1 MDVVNQFLLAKKI
14 KLDNILFSVLD
25 GTNTMT
31 EKRSGLQKRF
41 KNFSPFNIYINCC
54 NCRLVLC
61 LPHLIKNTE
70 CFEVLFDYDAVLL

>member
-41 KNFSPFNIYINCC
+41 KNFSPFNIYI
-54 NCRLVLC
+54 VA
-61 LPHLIKNTE
+61 IA
-70 CFEVLFDYDAVLL
+70 D